1 MEKALEA
8 KYQRMVELLGNQ
20 STFYVD
26 EVQRLF
32 PNMKKSSLYWNMSK
46 LVDEGYLRR
55 IRNGVYAFNEWKGK
69 KNISLLS
76 SAERLRDVLD
86 ETGFDYYISG
96 LDILH
101 KYTLHV
107 PEQYPNIVFIR
118 KESKVEIKKVLNE
131 NNITAIEPV
140 NLKDIYENNVYAGI
154 EEASVLLYQT
164 ENFGDSENGL
174 ATIEKAFVD
183 LYYAVTR
190 NEYPL
195 ALQELV
201 RIYENLVRLGNIDK
215 KIMISVAAKRSIQY
229 DIRFIAESK
238 FITKQALK
246 FVEILGRDE

>member
-26 EVQRLF
+26 EVQRIF
-32 PNMKKSSLYWNMSK
+32 PDMKKSSLYWNMSK

-76 SAERLRDVLD
+76 SAEKIRDILD

-101 KYTLHV
+101 KYMLHV

-118 KESKVEIKKVLNE
+118 KESKAEITEVLNE
-131 NNITAIEPV
+131 NNIKAIEPA
-140 NLKDIYENNVYAGI
+140 NLKDIYEDNVYAGI
-154 EEASVLLYQT
+154 EESVVLLYQT
-164 ENFGDSENGL
+164 ENFSDSGNGL
-174 ATIEKAFVD
+174 ATIEKAF

-246 FVEILGRDE
+246 FVEILGKDE

>member
-1 MEKALEA
+1 MEKALEV
-8 KYQRMVELLGNQ
+8 KYQKMIELLGDQ

-26 EVQRLF
+26 EVQKIF
-32 PNMKKSSLYWNMSK
+32 PEMKKSSLYWNLSK
-46 LVDEGYLRR
+46 LVEEGYLRR

-69 KNISLLS
+69 KSISLLG
-76 SAERLRDVLD
+76 SAEKIRDVLD

-101 KYTLHV
+101 KYMQHV

-118 KESKVEIKKVLNE
+118 KESKAEISEILSKSKYKV
-131 NNITAIEPV
+131 IEPV
-140 NLKDIYENNVYAGI
+140 NLKDIFENNVYAGI
-154 EEASVLLYQT
+154 EELSVLLYQT
-164 ENFGDSENGL
+164 ENFDDSENGL

-190 NEYPL
+190 NDYPL

-215 KIMISVAAKRSIQY
+215 KIMISVAAKRSIHY

-238 FITKQALK
+238 FITEQALK
-246 FVEILGRDE
+246 FVEILRKDE

>member
-1 MEKALEA
+1 MEKALEV
-8 KYQRMVELLGNQ
+8 KYQKMVELLGDQ

-26 EVQRLF
+26 EVQKIF
-32 PNMKKSSLYWNMSK
+32 PEMKKSSLYWNMSK
-46 LVDEGYLRR
+46 LVDGGYLHR

-69 KNISLLS
+69 KSISLLG
-76 SAERLRDVLD
+76 SAEKIRDILD

-101 KYTLHV
+101 KYMQHV

-118 KESKVEIKKVLNE
+118 KESKAEISEVLNE
-131 NNITAIEPV
+131 NSYKVIEPI

-154 EEASVLLYQT
+154 EESTVLLYQT
-164 ENFGDSENGL
+164 ENFDDSENGL

-238 FITKQALK
+238 FITKHALK
-246 FVEILGRDE
+246 FVEILGKDG